1 MRTSGVPFI
10 GINLYDLE
18 VEQCE
23 FLTILLL
30 TLFGSLPR
38 NESWDSE
45 RWKLLFTLNSKVSSD
60 TRQLIGEKKKKKGRK
75 VKDKPKNQHLGRLES
90 APS

>member
-1 MRTSGVPFI
+1 MNMRTSGVPFI

-30 TLFGSLPR
+30 ILFGSLPR

-60 TRQLIGEKKKKKGRK
+60 TRQLIGGKKKRKKSKG
-75 VKDKPKNQHLGRLES
+75 
-90 APS
+90 

>member
-1 MRTSGVPFI
+1 MNMRMSWVPFI
-10 GINLYDLE
+10 CINLYDLE
-18 VEQCE
+18 QYE

-45 RWKLLFTLNSKVSSD
+45 RRKLLFTLNFKVSSLHALHVPEEVML
-60 TRQLIGEKKKKKGRK
+60 RAQK
-75 VKDKPKNQHLGRLES
+75 
-90 APS
+90 